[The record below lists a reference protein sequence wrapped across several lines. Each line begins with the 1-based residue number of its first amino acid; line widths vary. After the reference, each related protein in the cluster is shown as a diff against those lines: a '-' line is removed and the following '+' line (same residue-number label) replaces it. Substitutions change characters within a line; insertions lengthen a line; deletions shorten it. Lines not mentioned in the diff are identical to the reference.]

1 MSQHN
6 RVVWS
11 EGLFLRPHHFQQA
24 ERYLER
30 LTSQRLDSLFPY
42 AAGFAKLQVDQELL
56 KIGKIAVVAAEGV
69 FPDGTPFN
77 IPFEADTPEPFDVP
91 DDVKDQVVFLT
102 LPLRRAGMAEVAFE
116 RSGDASLVRYIAA
129 DHETRDA
136 VLEMDSSAQL
146 KIGRL
151 NVRLQLK
158 NGDASPAYA
167 ELGMARVV
175 EKRADG
181 RVVLD
186 DGYVPAC
193 LDCRVSAKLQ
203 DYVKEIHGLLRHRIQ
218 ALADRVASP
227 GAKGV
232 ADVSDFLLLQLCN
245 RLEPVLAHFL
255 SRSSLHPELFYRH
268 CLGLAGE
275 ISTYARRDRSV
286 ISFPPY
292 RHDDLQRTFAPVIEE
307 IRRGLTAVIEQN
319 AVAVPISDRGRGVF
333 AATVP
338 DVDLLRNAL
347 FVLAVGADVPPDSLR
362 LHFPT
367 QVKLGPPEK
376 IRDLVVSHL
385 PGIRTTPLPV
395 APRQIPYHAGYTYF
409 ELDRKSE
416 LWKALEVSRVIAMHV
431 AGDFPGLSLE
441 LWAIRE

>member
-11 EGLFLRPHHFQQA
+11 EGLFLRPQHFQQA

-30 LTSQRLDSLFPY
+30 LTSQRLDALIPY
-42 AAGFAKLQVDQELL
+42 AAGFTKLQIDQEL
-56 KIGKIAVVAAEGV
+56 
-69 FPDGTPFN
+69 
-77 IPFEADTPEPFDVP
+77 
-91 DDVKDQVVFLT
+91 
-102 LPLRRAGMAEVAFE
+102 
-116 RSGDASLVRYIAA
+116 
-129 DHETRDA
+129 
-136 VLEMDSSAQL
+136 L

-151 NVRLQLK
+151 NVRMQLK
-158 NGDASPAYA
+158 NGDASPAYT
-167 ELGMARVV
+167 ELGMVRVV

-193 LDCRVSAKLQ
+193 LDCRVSGKLH
-203 DYVKEIHGLLRHRIQ
+203 DYVKENHGLLRHRIQ

-227 GAKGV
+227 GTKGV

-245 RLEPVLAHFL
+245 RFEPVLAHFL
-255 SRSSLHPELFYRH
+255 TRSTLHPELFYRH
-268 CLGLAGE
+268 CLELAGE
-275 ISTYARRDRSV
+275 ISTYARRDRTV
-286 ISFPPY
+286 ASFPPY
-292 RHDDLQRTFAPVIEE
+292 RHEDLQRTFAPVIEE
-307 IRRGLTAVIEQN
+307 VRRGLTAVIEQN
-319 AVAVPISDRGRGVF
+319 AVAIPIIDRGRGVF
-333 AATVP
+333 AGTVP
-338 DVDLLRNAL
+338 DVDLLRKAV
-347 FVLAVGADVPPDSLR
+347 FVLAVGADLPPDSLR

-416 LWKALEVSRVIAMHV
+416 YWKALEVSRVIAMHV

-441 LWAIRE
+441 LWAIRD